1 LFICTAFL
9 FQIVLLVHFSLRKWR
24 FETAIRYGPV
34 VYALSLLFAAVS
46 LLMALGGMQWS
57 FWIGGFIYLA
67 WAGFG
72 YIVEYLLKI
81 NWRTPPI
88 KGAILGPYVILYLAV
103 SMFYWFPLALIY
115 KPLWYIY
122 AFLFVINTYLN
133 VTSHKV
139 AGKSSA

>member
-1 LFICTAFL
+1 MPQFDPLELLFICIAFM

-46 LLMALGGMQWS
+46 LLMALGGMPWS

-72 YIVEYLLKI
+72 YIVEYFLRI

-88 KGAILGPYVILYLAV
+88 KGAIL
-103 SMFYWFPLALIY
+103 
-115 KPLWYIY
+115 
-122 AFLFVINTYLN
+122 
-133 VTSHKV
+133 
-139 AGKSSA
+139 